1 MQIRKNH
8 PVISAVCAMLL
19 TFMAFPPES
28 RPFEDP
34 LLSEWRD
41 FSGRPECKKML
52 QWLRCQARAR
62 LTGTQCSERSD
73 PDTVLPL
80 LSGHLGLFVTLK
92 KGNRVRGC
100 YGAFSHYTA
109 TTQSLLSDYL
119 TGALT
124 RDPRY
129 HPLDVS
135 ELADTRI
142 IITITSQPVP
152 VNDISFIDVRHFGIE
167 LLCGNETTVY
177 VPAEIKSTSYIEKKI
192 NGTPCQI
199 AMFKAVTLE

>member
-1 MQIRKNH
+1 
-8 PVISAVCAMLL
+8 MLL
-19 TFMAFPPES
+19 TLMAFPQETRS
-28 RPFEDP
+28 VEDP
-34 LLSEWRD
+34 LLLEWSD

-62 LTGTQCSERSD
+62 LTGSQCGERLD
-73 PDTVLPL
+73 VALPL
-80 LSGHLGLFVTLK
+80 LFGHLGLFVTLN

-100 YGAFSHYTA
+100 YGAFSHI
-109 TTQSLLSDYL
+109 TTTTSSLLSDYL
-119 TGALT
+119 AGALT

-142 IITITSQPVP
+142 IVTITSQPVS
-152 VNDISFIDVRHFGIE
+152 VNDLSVIDTRHFGIE

-199 AMFKAVTLE
+199 STFKAVTLE